1 MVNIFTIQREIQ
13 FDEDDMNVDIKFDQ
27 WQSTQNKTIEW
38 RDEFEGII
46 ENEREINSKISYI
59 D

>member
-46 ENEREINSKISYI
+46 ENEREINSKISYTN
-59 D
+59 